1 MSLTKILNR
10 NSPCLPTKSLHNYC
24 PRFLLE
30 EGGDCNTQEKLE
42 HRLCMIIIYSVY
54 LCIYFVWGGGGGGEG
69 GTRCIMVYVRMVKK
83 AVVKKHSN
91 LSK

>member
-1 MSLTKILNR
+1 MYDYHLF
-10 NSPCLPTKSLHNYC
+10 CL
-24 PRFLLE
+24 F
-30 EGGDCNTQEKLE
+30 
-42 HRLCMIIIYSVY
+42 VY
-54 LCIYFVWGGGGGGEG
+54 LFCLGGGGGGGEG